1 MIAVADTSP
10 LNYLIQIDAIELLP
24 FLFGQVVVPPAVAAE
39 LQHSSAPSKVH
50 DWISHPPD
58 WLLERSASTTPGTVL
73 LRLDAGERD
82 AIQLALELNIS
93 TVLIDEI
100 EGRKAAASL
109 GLEVRGTLGILERG
123 AKLGRVNLLVA
134 LQRLEKTNFR
144 ISPELRAAILKR
156 NQ

>member
-10 LNYLIQIDAIELLP
+10 LNYLIQIDAIDLLP
-24 FLFGQVVVPPAVAAE
+24 FLFGQVVVPTAVVSE
-39 LQHSSAPSKVH
+39 LQHSNAPSKVR

-58 WLLERSASTTPGTVL
+58 WLLKRSASTTPGTVL
-73 LRLDAGERD
+73 QRLEAGERD

-93 TVLIDEI
+93 TVLIDEM
-100 EGRKAAASL
+100 EGRQVAASL

-123 AKLGRVNLLVA
+123 AKLGRVDLGVA
-134 LQRLEKTNFR
+134 LQRLGQTNFR
-144 ISPELRAAILKR
+144 MSPELRAAILRR

>member
-1 MIAVADTSP
+1 M
-10 LNYLIQIDAIELLP
+10 
-24 FLFGQVVVPPAVAAE
+24 
-39 LQHSSAPSKVH
+39 
-50 DWISHPPD
+50 
-58 WLLERSASTTPGTVL
+58 